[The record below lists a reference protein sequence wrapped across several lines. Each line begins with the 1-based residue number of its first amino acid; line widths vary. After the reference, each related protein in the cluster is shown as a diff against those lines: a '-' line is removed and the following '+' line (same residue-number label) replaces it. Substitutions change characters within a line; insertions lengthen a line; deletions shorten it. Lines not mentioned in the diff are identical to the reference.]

1 MELSYLENNRG
12 WTVWIMSL
20 SQTLLISLATVD
32 MTQICCTIGII
43 VLVKGKK
50 DLPDEFIIS
59 TGSNVTNMPKKRKRE
74 FRWERQRKR
83 MPYQWMPSCVRMVVF
98 VLAEIPLSLFLY
110 NNNKSFGLW
119 ITLILYRLR

>member
-1 MELSYLENNRG
+1 MDYEPLSNSFNFTG
-12 WTVWIMSL
+12 T
-20 SQTLLISLATVD
+20 TVD
-32 MTQICCTIGII
+32 MAQICCTIGII

-98 VLAEIPLSLFLY
+98 VLAEIPLSLFLSMLTPNDIHFY
-110 NNNKSFGLW
+110 VYTTIISHLACG
-119 ITLILYRLR
+119 